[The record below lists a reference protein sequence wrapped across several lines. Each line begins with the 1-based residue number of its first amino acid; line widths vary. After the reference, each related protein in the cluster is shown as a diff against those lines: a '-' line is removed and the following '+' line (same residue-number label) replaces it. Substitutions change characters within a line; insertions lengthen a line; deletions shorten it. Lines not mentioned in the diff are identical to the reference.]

1 MGVDVLRAPRQTES
15 PRRRRCEKRAR
26 GGGLLYEDVDVRI
39 GGQLLGHTSPSS
51 RAIAW
56 RRLGSGKK
64 EGRGFCSGGFDP
76 AADWRLPV
84 SAGQ

>member
-1 MGVDVLRAPRQTES
+1 MFCVRLDRPSRLGVAAVKSAQEVAGFFT
-15 PRRRRCEKRAR
+15 
-26 GGGLLYEDVDVRI
+26 EDVDVRI

>member
-1 MGVDVLRAPRQTES
+1 MFCVRLDRPSRLGVAAVKSAQEVAGFFT
-15 PRRRRCEKRAR
+15 
-26 GGGLLYEDVDVRI
+26 EDVDVRI

-64 EGRGFCSGGFDP
+64 KGRCGVCSGGFDP